1 MQIKNHSRLFL
12 AERCRTRL
20 IGVHE
25 YSVAG
30 FCELFPQYFVNAQC
44 IKSS

>member
-20 IGVHE
+20 IDVREH
-25 YSVAG
+25 SVAG
-30 FCELFPQYFVNAQC
+30 SRELFP
-44 IKSS
+44 